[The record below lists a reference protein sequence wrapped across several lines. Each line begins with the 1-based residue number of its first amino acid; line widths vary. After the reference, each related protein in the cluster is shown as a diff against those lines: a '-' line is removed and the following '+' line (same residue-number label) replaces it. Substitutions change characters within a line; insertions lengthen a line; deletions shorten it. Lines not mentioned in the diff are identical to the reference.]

1 MPNVLQKTNTKK
13 SMRNTDYIS
22 PADFLAWQK
31 VNAVM
36 LRDSEE
42 QQQRA
47 IEHAVNKS
55 MMHAL
60 QAGFDFHE
68 AGDWLVRG
76 FQYGRRDGI
85 NYAPA
90 AVRRAL
96 RAIGWMPK
104 RERAGGAE

>member
-1 MPNVLQKTNTKK
+1 MPNVLQKTTTKK

-36 LRDSEE
+36 LRDNEE
-42 QQQRA
+42 LQRRA
-47 IEHAVNKS
+47 IDDAVIKS
-55 MMHAL
+55 MMHAM
-60 QAGFDFHE
+60 QAGFDLHA
-68 AGDWLVRG
+68 AGDWLVRC
-76 FQYGRRDGI
+76 FHYGCRDGI
-85 NYAPA
+85 NYTPA

-96 RAIGWMPK
+96 RSIGWLPK